1 MSKNLIFLGAPGA
14 GKGTQADLICSHYQ
28 IPHISTGDIIRQ
40 ALKTGT
46 ELGKQAK
53 GYIEKGLLVP
63 DELVIDIIKERII
76 KEDCKDGFVLDGFPR
91 TIAQAEALDNMG
103 VKIDKVLNIHVE
115 DSDIIK
121 RMSGRRVCDKCGST
135 FHIEFNPSKN
145 GEMCDK
151 CTGTLIQRKDDK
163 PEIVKDRLDVY
174 HKETEPLIN
183 YYEKQNKLF
192 TINGKAD
199 IDEITKEAIEI
210 IEQA

>member
-14 GKGTQADLICSHYQ
+14 GKGTQADLICSHYK

-40 ALKTGT
+40 ALKNGT

-63 DELVIDIIKERII
+63 DELVISIISERI
-76 KEDCKDGFVLDGFPR
+76 KKADCQNGFVLDGFPR
-91 TIAQAEALDNMG
+91 TIAQAEALDTMS

-192 TINGKAD
+192 TINGNAD
-199 IDEITKEAIEI
+199 INEITKEAIAI
-210 IEQA
+210 IEA

>member
-103 VKIDKVLNIHVE
+103 VKIDKVLNFHVE

-135 FHIEFNPSKN
+135 FHIEFNPSEN

-174 HKETEPLIN
+174 HKETEPLID

-192 TINGKAD
+192 TINGNAD
-199 IDEITKEAIEI
+199 INEITKEAIAI
-210 IEQA
+210 IKA

>member
-14 GKGTQADLICSHYQ
+14 GKGTQADIICSHYK

-40 ALKTGT
+40 ALKNGT

-53 GYIEKGLLVP
+53 EYIEKGLLVP
-63 DELVIDIIKERII
+63 DKLVISIINERIT
-76 KEDCKDGFVLDGFPR
+76 KADCQDGFVLDGFPR
-91 TIAQAEALDNMG
+91 TIAQAEALDNMQ

-121 RMSGRRVCDKCGST
+121 RMSGRRVCDKCGAT
-135 FHIEFNPSKN
+135 FHIEFNPSKH

-192 TINGKAD
+192 TINGNAD
-199 IDEITKEAIEI
+199 INEITKEAIAI
-210 IEQA
+210 IEA

>member
-14 GKGTQADLICSHYQ
+14 GKGTQADLICSHYK

-40 ALKTGT
+40 ALKNGT

-53 GYIEKGLLVP
+53 EYIEKGLLVP

-76 KEDCKDGFVLDGFPR
+76 KEDCEDGFVLDGFPR

-103 VKIDKVLNIHVE
+103 VKIDKVLNFHVG

-183 YYEKQNKLF
+183 YYEKQSKLF
-192 TINGKAD
+192 TINGNAD
-199 IDEITKEAIEI
+199 INKITKEAIAI
-210 IEQA
+210 IKA

>member
-103 VKIDKVLNIHVE
+103 VKIDKVLNFHVE

-135 FHIEFNPSKN
+135 FHIEFNPSEN

-192 TINGKAD
+192 TINGNAD
-199 IDEITKEAIEI
+199 INEITKEAIAI
-210 IEQA
+210 IKA

>member
-14 GKGTQADLICSHYQ
+14 GKGTQADLICSHYE

-103 VKIDKVLNIHVE
+103 VKIDKVLNFHVE

-135 FHIEFNPSKN
+135 FHIEFNPSEN

-174 HKETEPLIN
+174 HKETEPLID

-192 TINGKAD
+192 TINGNAD
-199 IDEITKEAIEI
+199 INEITKEAIAI
-210 IEQA
+210 IKA